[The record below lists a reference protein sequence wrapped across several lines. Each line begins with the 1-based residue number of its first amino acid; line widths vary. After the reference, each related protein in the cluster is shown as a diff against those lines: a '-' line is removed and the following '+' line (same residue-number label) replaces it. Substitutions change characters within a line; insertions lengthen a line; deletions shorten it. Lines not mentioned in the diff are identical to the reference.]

1 MTHKQYLRKVE
12 KLERVGDSEAL
23 TALEHELMENLDSNL
38 DMDFVSAVDP
48 IHIQLMKE
56 KRCLRHHVNRNRL
69 SLLEILSK
77 ITIFG

>member
-1 MTHKQYLRKVE
+1 MSVGQELDNMTHKQYLRKVE

-48 IHIQLMKE
+48 IHIDE
-56 KRCLRHHVNRNRL
+56 D
-69 SLLEILSK
+69 LEEEYGHL
-77 ITIFG
+77 F

>member
-1 MTHKQYLRKVE
+1 MEQDLVMLVGQELDNMTHKQYLRKVE

-48 IHIQLMKE
+48 IHIDE
-56 KRCLRHHVNRNRL
+56 D
-69 SLLEILSK
+69 LEEEYGHL
-77 ITIFG
+77 F